1 MGKEKD
7 KRYAGASLGGK
18 SRHEFFMNA
27 TRLPEDSRHMM
38 INNGRMQARNPAGI
52 DRARASIAAD
62 QANHRA
68 AAAATGSWIGSG
80 DKKNSATK
88 HLRKLSDEGYGA
100 QNILQAADMLGIKS
114 INSKNDARAIRE
126 RLQNVYDPDKFK
138 GKDDDKDIDGYPEG
152 PENVD
157 RDAYDSGEK
166 KSPIDEA
173 KERSQRF
180 KERFSGSYFKDDE
193 QRDIDGYKDNP
204 FSYS

>member
-1 MGKEKD
+1 
-7 KRYAGASLGGK
+7 
-18 SRHEFFMNA
+18 
-27 TRLPEDSRHMM
+27 
-38 INNGRMQARNPAGI
+38 
-52 DRARASIAAD
+52 
-62 QANHRA
+62 
-68 AAAATGSWIGSG
+68 
-80 DKKNSATK
+80 
-88 HLRKLSDEGYGA
+88 
-100 QNILQAADMLGIKS
+100 MLGIKS

-138 GKDDDKDIDGYPEG
+138 GKDDDKDIEGYSEP
-152 PENVD
+152 PENID